1 VATKVRVIA
10 RRTHCTE
17 SIVHEGST
25 SPSSQVK
32 VLTDLVKLLVKAME
46 EQRLD
51 QAKHIGDN
59 RGTEADASTSDCNP
73 QRDVSEPNRNSR
85 QDESNSD

>member
-1 VATKVRVIA
+1 VATKVRATA

-25 SPSSQVK
+25 STSSQVK
-32 VLTDLVKLLVKAME
+32 VLTDLVKLLLKAME

-51 QAKHIGDN
+51 QAKHMADN

-73 QRDVSEPNRNSR
+73 QRDISEPNRNPR